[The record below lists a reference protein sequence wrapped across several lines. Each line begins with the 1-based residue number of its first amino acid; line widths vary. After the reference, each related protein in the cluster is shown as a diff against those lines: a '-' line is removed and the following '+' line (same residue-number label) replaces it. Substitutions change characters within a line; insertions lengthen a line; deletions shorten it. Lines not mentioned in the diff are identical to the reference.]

1 MPRTEFT
8 ARFKARQQLLGTFV
22 KTPTSHASEILGGAG
37 FDFVVIDEEHAPI
50 DRSATD
56 QILLGCRA
64 NDIAGLVRVPSSMPS
79 AIQSVLDC
87 GADGVLVPHVASV
100 EVARSVVAASRYRGG
115 IRGFSNS
122 PRAGGY
128 GAAGMWAHIEA
139 QDRDIAVLAMIEDR
153 EAIDA
158 IEDIL
163 AVEGLDGIFIG
174 RGDLTVSLERNRPVI
189 RRSRMRSPGSW
200 RRPAMRENQFVSWS
214 VPSARS
220 MLFGRRGERL
230 HRFVRSGSPARQRQP
245 DPHRVQCRRFILKQI
260 QGTNMYAANDPRA
273 ALNVAAPRSIP
284 APTAYKG
291 AEYARFYDAQPQEVA
306 DGSETYYARGQ
317 NLIVAHTRGK
327 AGLVL
332 SRTGHSMNTSFSC
345 RTGIRRSKCAGTAR
359 TSRSTAI
366 VSSSC
371 RRAIA
376 KCI

>member
-174 RGDLTVSLERNRPVI
+174 RGDLTVSLGAKSAGDPAVKDAVARIMAAARNAGKPICIMVGAVSEIDAFRAEGRAPSSFRPI
-189 RRSRMRSPGSW
+189 RLSCAPAPTGS
-200 RRPAMRENQFVSWS
+200 A
-214 VPSARS
+214 PSS
-220 MLFGRRGERL
+220 MPPL
-230 HRFVRSGSPARQRQP
+230 HTETNTGHQHVRSKRPTRGP
-245 DPHRVQCRRFILKQI
+245 QCRRASQ
-260 QGTNMYAANDPRA
+260 YSRP
-273 ALNVAAPRSIP
+273 
-284 APTAYKG
+284 
-291 AEYARFYDAQPQEVA
+291 
-306 DGSETYYARGQ
+306 DG
-317 NLIVAHTRGK
+317 L
-327 AGLVL
+327 
-332 SRTGHSMNTSFSC
+332 
-345 RTGIRRSKCAGTAR
+345 
-359 TSRSTAI
+359 
-366 VSSSC
+366 
-371 RRAIA
+371 
-376 KCI
+376 